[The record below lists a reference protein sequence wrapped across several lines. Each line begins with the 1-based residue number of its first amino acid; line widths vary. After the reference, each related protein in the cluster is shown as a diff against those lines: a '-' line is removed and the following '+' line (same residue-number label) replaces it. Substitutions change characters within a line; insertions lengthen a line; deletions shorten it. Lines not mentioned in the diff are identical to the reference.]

1 MNEAAARDMQNNPHG
16 PKWHIQIPDLPRTR
30 PDAHVVQMH
39 NAQINFSYC
48 WQSIL
53 NQYTTHGI
61 EILDVSLW
69 KEVHSWFD
77 KSAFGISVNV
87 LISYGDC
94 TTMVDKIIKSFAKR
108 SRNTKSEAS
117 NDSPLSG
124 LFILPIP
131 QFLVKIVGSIARN
144 ARFGSIVLWN
154 LEEASHETIILEAFS
169 VKIVGSI
176 VRNARFGSMVLWNLK
191 EASHETIILEV
202 FSVKIV
208 GSIARNACFGSSVRE
223 NCRKHRTKQS
233 FWKLFL
239 WKLSEASHKTIIL
252 EAFWWKLSEALR
264 ILLVV
269 CHTSTTTKTPPQKHH
284 HKTPPQKHHHKN
296 TTTRTPPQKHHHKNT
311 TKTPPQKHHHKNT
324 STKTPPH
331 KHHHRNTTRKTPA
344 QKHHHK
350 NTTTRTPPQKHHH
363 KNTTT
368 KTPPTT
374 PPQKHHYTTTK
385 TLPQ

>member
-1 MNEAAARDMQNNPHG
+1 MFSHNEKDFRNRPVYTSTCICDFIFVCFLSFIRSLCPAQTWNSQFCSRHSFQENPEFISRPKAKPKGSQKRSLISKKRPFTRPGPTLNEAAARDMQNNPHG

-53 NQYTTHGI
+53 NKYTTHGI

-131 QFLVKIVGSIARN
+131 QLTWWGKDSADLWSLVC
-144 ARFGSIVLWN
+144 VLY
-154 LEEASHETIILEAFS
+154 T
-169 VKIVGSI
+169 
-176 VRNARFGSMVLWNLK
+176 
-191 EASHETIILEV
+191 
-202 FSVKIV
+202 
-208 GSIARNACFGSSVRE
+208 
-223 NCRKHRTKQS
+223 
-233 FWKLFL
+233 
-239 WKLSEASHKTIIL
+239 
-252 EAFWWKLSEALR
+252 LR
-264 ILLVV
+264 L
-269 CHTSTTTKTPPQKHH
+269 
-284 HKTPPQKHHHKN
+284 
-296 TTTRTPPQKHHHKNT
+296 
-311 TKTPPQKHHHKNT
+311 
-324 STKTPPH
+324 
-331 KHHHRNTTRKTPA
+331 
-344 QKHHHK
+344 
-350 NTTTRTPPQKHHH
+350 
-363 KNTTT
+363 
-368 KTPPTT
+368 
-374 PPQKHHYTTTK
+374 YM
-385 TLPQ
+385 

>member
-1 MNEAAARDMQNNPHG
+1 MKRTSGTGPFILRHVFAISFLCVFLSFIRSLCPAQTWNSQFCSRHSFQENPEFISRPKAKPKRSQKRSLISKKRPFTRPGPTLNEAAARDMQNNPHG

-53 NQYTTHGI
+53 NKYTTHGI

-131 QFLVKIVGSIARN
+131 HLYRFYFWGQFCRN
-144 ARFGSIVLWN
+144 KVLK
-154 LEEASHETIILEAFS
+154 F
-169 VKIVGSI
+169 
-176 VRNARFGSMVLWNLK
+176 VRNGWKWFIQK
-191 EASHETIILEV
+191 EYPHFKPPLDFT
-202 FSVKIV
+202 SV
-208 GSIARNACFGSSVRE
+208 
-223 NCRKHRTKQS
+223 
-233 FWKLFL
+233 
-239 WKLSEASHKTIIL
+239 
-252 EAFWWKLSEALR
+252 
-264 ILLVV
+264 VV
-269 CHTSTTTKTPPQKHH
+269 H
-284 HKTPPQKHHHKN
+284 
-296 TTTRTPPQKHHHKNT
+296 
-311 TKTPPQKHHHKNT
+311 
-324 STKTPPH
+324 
-331 KHHHRNTTRKTPA
+331 
-344 QKHHHK
+344 
-350 NTTTRTPPQKHHH
+350 
-363 KNTTT
+363 
-368 KTPPTT
+368 
-374 PPQKHHYTTTK
+374 
-385 TLPQ
+385 

>member
-1 MNEAAARDMQNNPHG
+1 MFSHNEKDFRNRPVYTSTCICDFIFVCFLSFIRSLCPAQTWNSQFCSRHSFQENPEFISRPKAKPKRSQKRSLISKKRPFTRPGPTLNEAAARDMQNNPHG

-53 NQYTTHGI
+53 NKYTTHGI

-131 QFLVKIVGSIARN
+131 QIWSFFNLDHNSRDIRNDQHSRLRTQKSKVAIFLQPTRNSVVVRFCSGWPPGSVDIDV
-144 ARFGSIVLWN
+144 SD
-154 LEEASHETIILEAFS
+154 S
-169 VKIVGSI
+169 
-176 VRNARFGSMVLWNLK
+176 
-191 EASHETIILEV
+191 
-202 FSVKIV
+202 
-208 GSIARNACFGSSVRE
+208 
-223 NCRKHRTKQS
+223 
-233 FWKLFL
+233 
-239 WKLSEASHKTIIL
+239 
-252 EAFWWKLSEALR
+252 
-264 ILLVV
+264 
-269 CHTSTTTKTPPQKHH
+269 QKHSH
-284 HKTPPQKHHHKN
+284 AALA
-296 TTTRTPPQKHHHKNT
+296 TRTSCFLQVYNP
-311 TKTPPQKHHHKNT
+311 
-324 STKTPPH
+324 
-331 KHHHRNTTRKTPA
+331 
-344 QKHHHK
+344 
-350 NTTTRTPPQKHHH
+350 
-363 KNTTT
+363 
-368 KTPPTT
+368 
-374 PPQKHHYTTTK
+374 
-385 TLPQ
+385 